1 MSVLSN
7 LIKKRQDKNCVKLV
21 IWEDYQGRQVKIP
34 DDDTPLYYNPKGG
47 SKYHSQDNC
56 VNIKKR
62 YLPLTEF
69 PYGELDE
76 APYNKLTPC
85 PYCVPTPRK
94 AVLEE
99 INKVHMESSPGEVMS
114 VYSEIINGKKKK

>member
-1 MSVLSN
+1 
-7 LIKKRQDKNCVKLV
+7 
-21 IWEDYQGRQVKIP
+21 
-34 DDDTPLYYNPKGG
+34 
-47 SKYHSQDNC
+47 

-69 PYGELDE
+69 PYSELDE
-76 APYNKLTPC
+76 PPYNKLTAC

-114 VYSEIINGKKKK
+114 VYNEKKKK

>member
-1 MSVLSN
+1 M
-7 LIKKRQDKNCVKLV
+7 
-21 IWEDYQGRQVKIP
+21 
-34 DDDTPLYYNPKGG
+34 
-47 SKYHSQDNC
+47 
-56 VNIKKR
+56 NIKKR

-85 PYCVPTPRK
+85 PYCVPRPRK

-114 VYSEIINGKKKK
+114 VYNEIINGKKKK